1 MIAPIL
7 PVVPA
12 GRIADNAQPVLDL
25 PGNGNGSDND
35 TGGLELRPWRTTDAD
50 ALVAAS
56 HDPAISHWN
65 LLPALSEDEAR
76 ARIERMHE
84 RWTAETAA
92 VWAIARPGGGEVL
105 GLAAWIGIDL
115 TRGNAEIAYWVLPA
129 GRGAGIAVEAA
140 RRLTRWALDD
150 LGLHRLTLCHSVANP
165 ASCRVAEKAGF
176 RLEGTMRGALLHAD
190 GWHDDHLHARVRG
203 DE

>member
-1 MIAPIL
+1 MIAPIP
-7 PVVPA
+7 PVVPV
-12 GRIADNAQPVLDL
+12 GCMADNAQPVLDL
-25 PGNGNGSDND
+25 PGNGS
-35 TGGLELRPWRTTDAD
+35 GLELRSWRTADAG

-56 HDPAISHWN
+56 HDPAISQWN
-65 LLPALSEDEAR
+65 LLPAISEDEAR

-84 RWTAETAA
+84 RWTTETGA
-92 VWAIARPGGGEVL
+92 VWAIARPGREEVL
-105 GLAAWIGIDL
+105 GLAALIGIDL
-115 TRGNAEIAYWVLPA
+115 HRGNAEIGYWVLPA
-129 GRGAGIAVEAA
+129 GRGGGIAVEAA

-190 GWHDDHLHARVRG
+190 GWHDQHLHARVRG